1 MKRITLIIFLL
12 FIGIL
17 GEGLAMKLSEDQ
29 PVVGLDKKEKIYL
42 LKLARETIIHLLK
55 YGEYPDTTPVSEKVQ
70 QKFGVFVT
78 LHKDGQLRGCIG
90 YVEGIKPLYEAVMEM
105 AKSAAFRDP
114 RFPAVS
120 MDEVPDLEI
129 EISVLSPLKKIK
141 SIEEIKVGEHG
152 LIIQRGF
159 ERGLLL
165 PQVATQYGW
174 NREQFLEQ
182 TCYKAGLPGDAWK
195 DPETEI
201 YIFTAEIF
209 DEKELLGS

>member
-182 TCYKAGLPGDAWK
+182 TCYKAGLPGDTWK

>member
-1 MKRITLIIFLL
+1 
-12 FIGIL
+12 
-17 GEGLAMKLSEDQ
+17 MKLSEDQ
-29 PVVGLDKKEKIYL
+29 PVVGLNKEEKIYL
-42 LKLARETIIHLLK
+42 LKLARETIVHLLK
-55 YGEYPDTTPVSEKVQ
+55 YGEYPKTTPVSEKVQ

-78 LHKDGQLRGCIG
+78 LHKNGQLRGCIG

-114 RFPAVS
+114 RFPPVR
-120 MDEVPDLEI
+120 MDEVPELEI

-141 SIEEIKVGEHG
+141 SVEEIKVGEHG

-182 TCYKAGLPGDAWK
+182 TCYKAGLPGNAWK